1 MAEPAHRNRATVIL
15 ISAVAATGGLLF
27 GFDTGVISGALPFL
41 RDHWRLASGQMESL
55 TTAVLWGAILGSL
68 LSGRVTDVLG
78 RKKVMLFT
86 AVVFL
91 AGAVWTGLATSLA
104 SLGLGRTIV
113 GFAIGIASFAT
124 PLYIAEIA
132 PTRNRGALVSL
143 NQLMITIGILVSYA
157 VDYAFADNANLE
169 SWRYMF
175 LAGAAPAL
183 VLLVGMMFLP
193 ETPRWLIAQGREAEG
208 RAVLERVEDPD
219 LVEEAVRKVREDS
232 AAESRYANAWAEIL
246 QPWLRPAL
254 LIAVLIFFFQQFS
267 GINTIIYYSP
277 IIFQKAG
284 FTSNAAAILPAVIVG
299 SVNVLF
305 TFVSIALL
313 DRVGRRPLF
322 LVGFSGLI
330 VALVALGL
338 CFEFQAQLGDATK
351 WATVGSMLLFCAFFA
366 MSLGPL
372 GWLIIS
378 EVFPLRIRGIGASI
392 GSLSHW
398 LWNAVIAFNF
408 LTIMNALG
416 PARTFWLFAGIGAC
430 GVVWGYYNIPE
441 TKGHT
446 LEQVEEHWM
455 KGGHPREL

>member
-1 MAEPAHRNRATVIL
+1 MAEPAHRSRATVTL

-41 RDHWRLASGQMESL
+41 RDHWRLASGQIEWL
-55 TTAVLWGAILGSL
+55 TTAVLVGAVLGSL

-78 RKKVMLFT
+78 RKKVMFAT

-91 AGAVWTGLATSLA
+91 AGAIWTGLAGSSV
-104 SLGLGRTIV
+104 SLGLGRVVV

-157 VDYAFADNANLE
+157 ADYAFADNANLE

-175 LAGAAPAL
+175 LAGAVPAI
-183 VLLVGMMFLP
+183 VLLVGMLFLP

-208 RAVLERVEDPD
+208 RAILERVEDPD
-219 LVEEAVRKVREDS
+219 LVEEAVRRVKEDA
-232 AAESRYANAWAEIL
+232 AAESRYGNAWTEIL
-246 QPWLRPAL
+246 QPWLRPPL
-254 LIAVLIFFFQQFS
+254 LIAVFIFFFQQFS

-284 FTSNAAAILPAVIVG
+284 FTSNAAAILPSVIVG
-299 SVNVLF
+299 TVNVLF

-313 DRVGRRPLF
+313 DRLGRRPLY

-330 VALVALGL
+330 VALVSLGL
-338 CFEFQAQLGDATK
+338 SFEFQARLGEATK

-398 LWNAVIAFNF
+398 LWNALIAFNF

-416 PARTFWLFAGIGAC
+416 PARTFWLFAAV
-430 GVVWGYYNIPE
+430 GVVG
-441 TKGHT
+441 
-446 LEQVEEHWM
+446 
-455 KGGHPREL
+455 

>member
-1 MAEPAHRNRATVIL
+1 MPDAAPRKRSTVIL
-15 ISAVAATGGLLF
+15 ISTVAATGGLLF

-41 RDHWRLASGQMESL
+41 RDHWKLGDGPLGTL
-55 TTAVLWGAILGSL
+55 TTAVLAGAVLGSL
-68 LSGRVTDVLG
+68 FSGRVADILG

-91 AGAVWTGLATSLA
+91 VGAVWTGFAPSYG
-104 SLGLGRTIV
+104 SLGLGRGVV
-113 GFAIGIASFAT
+113 GLAIGIASFAT

-132 PTRNRGALVSL
+132 PTRSRGALVSL
-143 NQLMITIGILVSYA
+143 NQLMITIGILVSYL
-157 VDYAFADNANLE
+157 VDWLLANDANPE

-175 LAGAAPAL
+175 LAGAAPAV
-183 VLLVGMMFLP
+183 VLFVGMLFLP
-193 ETPRWLIAQGREAEG
+193 ETPRWLMAQGREAEG
-208 RAVLERVEDPD
+208 RAVLERVEDPE
-219 LVEEAVRKVREDS
+219 LVDEAIRSMKADA
-232 AAESRYANAWAEIL
+232 AAESRYKSSWSEVF
-246 QPWLRPAL
+246 QPWLRAPL
-254 LIAVLIFFFQQFS
+254 LIAILIFFFQQFS

-284 FTSNAAAILPAVIVG
+284 FTSNAASILPSVIVG
-299 SVNVLF
+299 IVNVLF
-305 TFVSIALL
+305 TFVSILLL

-338 CFEFQAQLGDATK
+338 SFEFQAQLGGAAK
-351 WATVGSMLLFCAFFA
+351 WATVGSMLVFIAFFA

-398 LWNAVIAFNF
+398 LWNAVIAYNF
-408 LTIMNALG
+408 LTLLSAFG
-416 PARTFWLFAGIGAC
+416 PARTFWLFAAV
-430 GVVWGYYNIPE
+430 GVVGTIWGYFYLPE
-441 TKGHT
+441 TKGHS
-446 LEQVEEHWM
+446 LEQVEEHWL
-455 KGGHPREL
+455 KGGRPSEL

>member
-1 MAEPAHRNRATVIL
+1 MAEPAHRSRATVTL

-41 RDHWRLASGQMESL
+41 RDHWRLASGQIEWL
-55 TTAVLWGAILGSL
+55 TTAVLVGAVLGSL

-78 RKKVMLFT
+78 RKKVMFAT

-91 AGAVWTGLATSLA
+91 AGAIWTGLAGSSV
-104 SLGLGRTIV
+104 SLGLGRVVV

-157 VDYAFADNANLE
+157 ADYAFADNANLE

-175 LAGAAPAL
+175 LAGAVPAI
-183 VLLVGMMFLP
+183 VLLVGMLFLP
-193 ETPRWLIAQGREAEG
+193 ESPRWLIAQGREAEG

-219 LVEEAVRKVREDS
+219 LVEEAVRRVREDA
-232 AAESRYANAWAEIL
+232 AAESRYGNAWTEIL
-246 QPWLRPAL
+246 QPWLRPPL
-254 LIAVLIFFFQQFS
+254 LIAVFIFFFQQFS

-284 FTSNAAAILPAVIVG
+284 FTSNAAAILPSVIVG
-299 SVNVLF
+299 TVNVLF

-313 DRVGRRPLF
+313 DRLGRRPLY

-330 VALVALGL
+330 VALVSLGL
-338 CFEFQAQLGDATK
+338 SFEFQARLGEATK

-398 LWNAVIAFNF
+398 LWNALIAFNF

-416 PARTFWLFAGIGAC
+416 PARTFWLFAAVGVV

-455 KGGHPREL
+455 KGGRPREL

>member
-1 MAEPAHRNRATVIL
+1 MAEPAHRSRATVTL

-41 RDHWRLASGQMESL
+41 RDRWQLGSSDIEAI
-55 TTAVLWGAILGSL
+55 TTAVLVGAVLGSL
-68 LSGRVTDVLG
+68 SSGRVTDVLG
-78 RKKVMLFT
+78 RRKVMLAT

-91 AGAVWTGLATSLA
+91 VGAIWTGFAGSPL
-104 SLGLGRTIV
+104 SLGAGRGIV
-113 GFAIGIASFAT
+113 GLAIGVASFAT
-124 PLYIAEIA
+124 PLYIAEIS
-132 PTRNRGALVSL
+132 PTRRRGALVSL

-157 VDYAFADNANLE
+157 VDYAFANDADLD
-169 SWRYMF
+169 SWRWMF
-175 LAGAAPAL
+175 LSGAVPAL
-183 VLLVGMMFLP
+183 VLLVGMLFLP
-193 ETPRWLIAQGREAEG
+193 ETPRWLVAQGREAEG

-219 LVEEAVRKVREDS
+219 LVEEAIRKMKADA
-232 AAESRYANAWAEIL
+232 AAESRYGGAWREVL
-246 QPWLRPAL
+246 QPWLRMPL
-254 LIAVLIFFFQQFS
+254 LIGILIFFFQQFS

-277 IIFQKAG
+277 IIFQMAG
-284 FTSNAAAILPAVIVG
+284 FTSNAQSIAPAVVIG
-299 SVNVLF
+299 IVNVLF

-313 DRVGRRPLF
+313 DRVGRRPLY
-322 LVGFSGLI
+322 LVGFSGLV
-330 VALVALGL
+330 VALLALGL
-338 CFEFQAQLGDATK
+338 SFEFQAALGEAAK

-378 EVFPLRIRGIGASI
+378 EIYPLRVRGVGASV

-408 LTIMNALG
+408 LTVVHALG
-416 PARTFWLFAGIGAC
+416 PARTFWLFAAV
-430 GVVWGYYNIPE
+430 GVAGVAWGFFSLPE

-455 KGGHPREL
+455 RGGRPREL